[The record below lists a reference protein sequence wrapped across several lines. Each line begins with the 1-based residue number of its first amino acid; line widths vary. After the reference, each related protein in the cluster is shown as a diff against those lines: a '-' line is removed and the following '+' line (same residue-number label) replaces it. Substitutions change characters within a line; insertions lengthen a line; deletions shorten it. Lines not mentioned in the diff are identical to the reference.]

1 MKKFFSVILCV
12 TCALTLLAQTPD
24 GLTCETAIP
33 VDQSYQ
39 GTIDAPG
46 VYYYTAWTYDLPLT
60 CYFYPTSGDIESLYM
75 DIDFTCNPGVYDDP
89 NIAELADASFDLGMG
104 LPMRFDEFALGYD
117 SLGRKYYSLT
127 VPESCREIM
136 ANFGITYNGE
146 NVSQIQ
152 AELLKSKKMTP
163 IVFEDTTVCYSPQ
176 IKEISVDAGNGFI
189 DFSFVLC

>member
-33 VDQSYQ
+33 VDKSYQ
-39 GTIDAPG
+39 GSIDAPG

-117 SLGRKYYSLT
+117 SLGRKYT
-127 VPESCREIM
+127 VADAVCGRGRRAVPEGRDESC
-136 ANFGITYNGE
+136 GE
-146 NVSQIQ
+146 AAVR
-152 AELLKSKKMTP
+152 LP
-163 IVFEDTTVCYSPQ
+163 
-176 IKEISVDAGNGFI
+176 AGA
-189 DFSFVLC
+189 